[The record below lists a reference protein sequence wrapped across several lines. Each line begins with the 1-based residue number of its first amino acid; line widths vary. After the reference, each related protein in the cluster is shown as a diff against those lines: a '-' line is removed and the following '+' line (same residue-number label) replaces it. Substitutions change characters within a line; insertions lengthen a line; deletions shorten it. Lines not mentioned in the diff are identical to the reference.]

1 MEQRIEKFHIDELFF
16 DPQNPRFAA
25 LDFDKTDDKKVI
37 ELMLKEET
45 LADLIIS
52 IVEQG
57 FFQGEP
63 LLVFEDE
70 KTKKKI
76 VAEGNRR
83 LSALKIIQNPEI
95 SNKKSIIEI
104 VEKSKRV
111 INEVP
116 CLLFDSRNDILVYLG
131 FKHITGIKE
140 WGALEKAIYL
150 DQLKS
155 YILSK
160 NNELDEADL
169 HKLLARKIGSK
180 SNIVGRTLTAY
191 EIYKRGTNNG
201 EDKIFFG
208 LQGVDKT
215 QVEFSLI
222 YTALSSENIYRYLG
236 LSSSVDTVLAD
247 FNREHATDLFRW
259 LFKQDEYGKT
269 AVPESRKLKE
279 LSKILGSPEATI
291 HFKNTNDLDT
301 AYRLSS
307 GPSNAFEELL
317 RNIIRDQKLL
327 QQLFTEIR
335 NDILENK
342 STFRFTKKHSVDIE
356 DLGRAFRDL
365 EDDSDRLDRNL
376 QINQG

>member
-1 MEQRIEKFHIDELFF
+1 M
-16 DPQNPRFAA
+16 
-25 LDFDKTDDKKVI
+25 
-37 ELMLKEET
+37 
-45 LADLIIS
+45 
-52 IVEQG
+52 
-57 FFQGEP
+57 
-63 LLVFEDE
+63 
-70 KTKKKI
+70 
-76 VAEGNRR
+76 
-83 LSALKIIQNPEI
+83 
-95 SNKKSIIEI
+95 
-104 VEKSKRV
+104 
-111 INEVP
+111 
-116 CLLFDSRNDILVYLG
+116 
-131 FKHITGIKE
+131 
-140 WGALEKAIYL
+140 
-150 DQLKS
+150 
-155 YILSK
+155 
-160 NNELDEADL
+160 
-169 HKLLARKIGSK
+169 LARKIGSK

-365 EDDSDRLDRNL
+365 ADDIDRLDRNL

>member
-1 MEQRIEKFHIDELFF
+1 MDQRIEKFHIDELFF

-25 LDFDKTDDKKVI
+25 LDFDKNDDRKVI

-45 LADLIIS
+45 LTDLIIS
-52 IVEQG
+52 ISEQG

-63 LLVFEDE
+63 LLIFEDK
-70 KTKKKI
+70 KTKRKI

-104 VEKSKRV
+104 VEKSEKTV
-111 INEVP
+111 NEVP
-116 CLLFDSRNDILVYLG
+116 CLLFDSRDDILVYLG

-160 NNELDEADL
+160 NNGLNETEL

-342 STFRFTKKHSVDIE
+342 STFRFTKKHSIDIE
-356 DLGRAFRDL
+356 DLGRSFRDL
-365 EDDSDRLDRNL
+365 ADDIDRFDRNL
-376 QINQG
+376 QN